1 MLNTIETTQNNQLAQ
16 QPQLENLFNEYV
28 SYIDAT
34 EKTIETYTKALKQFN
49 KWIVI
54 NDIKHPTREHVIAF
68 RKELEAEH
76 KATTVQTYIIAI
88 RQFFKWTA
96 QAGYYPNIADNVKG
110 KKISR
115 EPKKDYLNANA
126 INSILSLI
134 DRDTDKGKRDYALIT
149 LMLTCGL
156 RDIEVSRANIEDLR
170 TLGDNTVLYLQG
182 KGRDEK
188 ADFVTIPAPAEK
200 ALRSYLATRKHKES
214 NEPLFT
220 SRSNNSNGNR
230 LTTRSI
236 SRVVKEAMRNA
247 GYDSERLTAHS
258 LRHTAI
264 TLSLKNGENL
274 QAVQQFARH
283 TNINTTMIYAHNLEK
298 EMNSCSNTI
307 ANSIFKEGE

>member
-1 MLNTIETTQNNQLAQ
+1 MLTIETRSNELA
-16 QPQLENLFNEYV
+16 PKPKLEKKYFVEYV

-34 EKTIETYTKALKQFN
+34 PKTIETYTKALKQFS

-54 NDIKHPTREHVIAF
+54 NDIKSPTREDVISF
-68 RKELEAEH
+68 RKSLEETH
-76 KATTVQTYIIAI
+76 KATTINTYVIAL
-88 RQFFKWTA
+88 RQFFRWTE

-110 KKISR
+110 KKISKA
-115 EPKKDYLNANA
+115 PKKDYLNTNA

-134 DRDTDKGKRDYALIT
+134 DRETDKGKRDYALIT

-170 TLGDNTVLYLQG
+170 TLGDNSVLYICG

-188 ADFVTIPAPAEK
+188 ADYVTVPAPTEK

-220 SRSNNSNGNR
+220 SNSNNSNGNR

-236 SRVVKEAMRNA
+236 SRIVKEAMRKA

-307 ANSIFKEGE
+307 ANSIFTE

>member
-1 MLNTIETTQNNQLAQ
+1 MINTIETVRSNELAPK
-16 QPQLENLFNEYV
+16 PQLESLFIEYV
-28 SYIDAT
+28 HYIDAT
-34 EKTIETYTKALKQFN
+34 PKTIDTYTKALKQFN

-54 NDIKHPTREHVIAF
+54 NDIKQPTREDVIAF
-68 RKELEAEH
+68 RKSLEENH
-76 KATTVQTYIIAI
+76 KATTIQTYIIAL

-115 EPKKDYLNANA
+115 EPKKDYLNTNA
-126 INSILSLI
+126 ITSILSLI
-134 DRDTDKGKRDYALIT
+134 DTDTDKGKRDYALIT

-170 TLGDNTVLYLQG
+170 TLGDNSVLYICG

-188 ADFVTIPAPAEK
+188 ADFVTLPAPTEK
-200 ALRSYLATRKHKES
+200 ALRIYLATRKQKEG

-220 SRSNNSNGNR
+220 SASNNSNGNR

-236 SRVVKEAMRNA
+236 SRVVKEAMRKA

-298 EMNSCSNTI
+298 ELNSCSNTI
-307 ANSIFKEGE
+307 ANSIFKK